1 MDISA
6 DALALDGD
14 PNLLLL
20 PLGSRWHRSAS
31 LFLAL
36 GVSAIVHV
44 IEYGLLVLEGYLLA
58 ALLARLEQIF
68 ARREMVLVFTL
79 DAQENVH
86 RHSGWRD
93 QSHREGR
100 EGDLKFL
107 LVVCELALEE
117 VHPLII

>member
-20 PLGSRWHRSAS
+20 PLGSRWHWSAS
-31 LFLAL
+31 FLLAL
-36 GVSAIVHV
+36 GVRTVVHV

-58 ALLARLEQIF
+58 ALLARLKQIF
-68 ARREMVLVFTL
+68 ARSEMVLVFTL
-79 DAQENVH
+79 DAQENMH
-86 RHSGWRD
+86 RHSRGRD
-93 QSHREGR
+93 QRHREGCQ
-100 EGDLKFL
+100 GDFEFL